1 MRRYRE
7 EVKGERNYERQLF
20 FQCHSRPPSG
30 VFRPLKPP
38 LFQRPL
44 TLLSPFTPP
53 LPSIVS
59 LLHISPSPSCLNSS
73 TAEFSL
79 LHPRPT
85 FILLSVFL
93 PSFCSFLCFPLPSL
107 LFCSRRLSDL
117 RILFSTPLLLPTFPP
132 TLKPLF
138 INWLTVR
145 ERGVRGERQAEWKEV
160 RELFR
165 AGVQKQSC
173 ATNFSCWICNS
184 RSYPVTLHR
193 VMLHFRHAAAVVCR
207 KTCFF

>member
-1 MRRYRE
+1 MASERMRRYRE
-7 EVKGERNYERQLF
+7 EGRGERNYERQLF

-44 TLLSPFTPP
+44 TLLSPFPPP
-53 LPSIVS
+53 LPSPVS

-79 LHPRPT
+79 LHPRLT

-93 PSFCSFLCFPLPSL
+93 LSFLCFPLPSL
-107 LFCSRRLSDL
+107 PFCSRRLSDL

-132 TLKPLF
+132 TLKLLF

-145 ERGVRGERQAEWKEV
+145 ERGVRG
-160 RELFR
+160 
-165 AGVQKQSC
+165 
-173 ATNFSCWICNS
+173 
-184 RSYPVTLHR
+184 
-193 VMLHFRHAAAVVCR
+193 
-207 KTCFF
+207 